1 MVTMTISPARFV
13 AGTALIMTTI
23 SSLSTATEA
32 YHPSKIGT
40 TGKPWG
46 IDEYNIWR
54 DTRQKQRCYLTDVV
68 PKIQALSELECSH
81 TKEPLFEVVRYGDL
95 VHHGDEDPDKFPL
108 YAVRSINWSEDKP
121 NVFITGGVHGYET
134 SGVEGALLFLSG
146 GKAEHYSRHFNVLV
160 VPCVSPWGYERIQRW
175 TAKGTDPNRSFN
187 PDGEIVEGRSF
198 NPEAATDESAALITF
213 LREEMGHV
221 KDWTC
226 HLDLHET
233 TDTDETEF
241 RPAKNSRDGLGSDDG
256 KGEIPDGFYLVQD
269 ETSMKEEWFK
279 AMIDSVREVTHIAPA
294 DTEGKIIGEK
304 VTQEGVIVIPC
315 KKSLGLC
322 AGVTNAPY
330 RTTTEVYP
338 DSPNATPEICNRAQ
352 VACIEG
358 ALDHIISVI

>member
-1 MVTMTISPARFV
+1 MLVPSRLAV
-13 AGTALIMTTI
+13 ATAIAIAMTTI
-23 SSLSTATEA
+23 LSTSEA

-40 TGKPWG
+40 PGKAWG
-46 IDEYNIWR
+46 IDEYKLWR

-68 PKIQALSELECSH
+68 PQIKALGEIECSQ
-81 TKEPLFEVVRYGDL
+81 TKTPLFEVVKYGDL
-95 VHHGDEDPDKFPL
+95 THDGDEEPDKFPL
-108 YAVRSINWSEDKP
+108 FAVRSQNWRDDLPSM
-121 NVFITGGVHGYET
+121 FITGGVHGYET

-146 GKAEHYSRHFNVLV
+146 GKAAHYSQHFNILV
-160 VPCVSPWGYERIQRW
+160 APCVSPWGYERIQRW

-187 PDGEIVEGRSF
+187 PDGEVVEGRSF
-198 NPEAATDESAALITF
+198 NPEAATDESAALIRF
-213 LREEMGHV
+213 LREDMGHV

-233 TDTDETEF
+233 TDSDETEF
-241 RPAKNSRDGLGSDDG
+241 RPAKDARDGSSSV

-269 ETSMKEEWFK
+269 ETSPKPEWFT
-279 AMIDSVREVTHIAPA
+279 AMIDSVRKVTHIAPA
-294 DTEGKIIGEK
+294 DADGKLIGEELS
-304 VTQEGVIVIPC
+304 QEGVCVIPC

-322 AGVTNAPY
+322 GGVTNAPY

-338 DSPNATPEICNRAQ
+338 DSPNATPEQCNLAQ